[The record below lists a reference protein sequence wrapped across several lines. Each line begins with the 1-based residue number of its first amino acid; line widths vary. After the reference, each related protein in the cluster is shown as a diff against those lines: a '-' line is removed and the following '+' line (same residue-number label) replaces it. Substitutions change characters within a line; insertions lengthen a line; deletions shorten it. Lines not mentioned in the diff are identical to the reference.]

1 MHEAPPVIDRSF
13 RGEQERLLGHDI
25 EFEDMTERTLDNRAS
40 AYMENEYREETDGGQ
55 VSGVDGAPD
64 NGEDGQAPPVYR
76 VYKRRWFGLMQ
87 LVLMNII
94 VSWDVSFECS
104 MLYFSTQSRLTA
116 ESVAFFLP
124 RRQHSS

>member
-25 EFEDMTERTLDNRAS
+25 EFEDMTERTLDNKAS
-40 AYMENEYREETDGGQ
+40 AYMENEYREDTDRGQ

-64 NGEDGQAPPVYR
+64 DGQDGQAPPVYR

-94 VSWDVSFECS
+94 VSWD
-104 MLYFSTQSRLTA
+104 
-116 ESVAFFLP
+116 
-124 RRQHSS
+124 